1 VRRLKKGVTA
11 VLAGCM
17 LAFVMASAP
26 AVAASDTEPLR
37 AEVAM
42 SFDMS
47 NFNER
52 FPACMSEEPLC
63 VWSGDLS
70 GDVVGSIV
78 VSEFWERIFV
88 VGNTEHFFE
97 AFTITTSHGVISG
110 VDNGVWDFNTNK
122 VRANGWVTEA
132 TGDWSYLIGYKLHE
146 SGYVIP
152 PPAGAEVL
160 LYDFTGAIF
169 LVAP

>member
-1 VRRLKKGVTA
+1 MKKSVTA

-17 LAFVMASAP
+17 LALVMASAP
-26 AVAASDTEPLR
+26 TVAAAEPEPLR
-37 AEVAM
+37 AEMTM

-47 NFNER
+47 NFQAR
-52 FPACMSEEPLC
+52 LPACVSEEPLC

-70 GDVVGSIV
+70 GDLAGSIV
-78 VSEFWERIFV
+78 VSEFWDQIFV

-97 AFTITTSHGVISG
+97 AFTITTGHGVISG
-110 VDNGVWDFNTNK
+110 VDKGVWDFNTNK
-122 VRANGWVTEA
+122 VRANGWITEA
-132 TGDWSYLIGYKLHE
+132 TGDWSYLVGYKLHE

-152 PPAGAEVL
+152 PPEGAEVL
-160 LYDFTGAIF
+160 IFGFTGEMF